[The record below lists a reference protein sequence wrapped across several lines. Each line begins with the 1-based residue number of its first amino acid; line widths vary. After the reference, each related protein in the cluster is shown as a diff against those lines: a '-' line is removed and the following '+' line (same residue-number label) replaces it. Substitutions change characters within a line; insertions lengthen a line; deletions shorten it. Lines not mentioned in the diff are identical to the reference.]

1 METAYVQ
8 SMLQK
13 DSEQVNMAY
22 LYLNGDVPYKAAKV
36 MDKGLNN
43 DSIEGTSKNWELV
56 GASWRQSQELKKAIP
71 AMEKA
76 AAKSNKGELYA
87 RLGNVYLDNDE
98 YKKAVSA
105 INKGLSRG
113 GVKRPD
119 SARLVLGMAYFNAQQ
134 YDKARDAFEAAA
146 EDERSQEYAKQWIS
160 YMESE
165 LSRQKALQEEDAAL
179 QQMTEALTQPDT
191 DEELEVE
198 VPPEGV
204 VTD

>member
-1 METAYVQ
+1 M
-8 SMLQK
+8 
-13 DSEQVNMAY
+13 
-22 LYLNGDVPYKAAKV
+22 
-36 MDKGLNN
+36 
-43 DSIEGTSKNWELV
+43 
-56 GASWRQSQELKKAIP
+56 
-71 AMEKA
+71 
-76 AAKSNKGELYA
+76 
-87 RLGNVYLDNDE
+87 YLDNDE

-119 SARLVLGMAYFNAQQ
+119 SARLVLGMAYFNSQQ

-191 DEELEVE
+191 DEELEIE
-198 VPPEGV
+198 VPPEDV
-204 VTD
+204 VNKKSD